1 VGPAIPGLNFG
12 APNPGRRVDLLFDD
26 PAHKLGRG
34 GCVIRIVPV
43 DQNINVR
50 FKSANMP
57 RTTLPL
63 PCRVSVRT
71 TAPLAG
77 PPRLCR
83 RGVIDVNVNDG
94 VRQACLK
101 IGNNLRNGQ
110 TSL

>member
-1 VGPAIPGLNFG
+1 
-12 APNPGRRVDLLFDD
+12 LLFDD

-71 TAPLAG
+71 T
-77 PPRLCR
+77 RLPGRLDCA
-83 RGVIDVNVNDG
+83 VVE
-94 VRQACLK
+94 L
-101 IGNNLRNGQ
+101 LM
-110 TSL
+110 